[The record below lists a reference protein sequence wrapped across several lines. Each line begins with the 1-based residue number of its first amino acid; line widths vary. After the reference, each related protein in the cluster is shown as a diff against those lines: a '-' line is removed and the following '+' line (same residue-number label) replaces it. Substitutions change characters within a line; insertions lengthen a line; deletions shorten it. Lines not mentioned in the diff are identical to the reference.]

1 MANDIRRS
9 AYDMAL
15 PAPSVAARRDDDP
28 TLSPAG
34 PHRSLKQLGL
44 VVLCGAWVILGL
56 VGHDP
61 WKTEDATSFGIVHE
75 TLHGGDF
82 ATPNLV
88 GEPFVDRPPAVYAL
102 ATLTA
107 KLAGGLLPEHD
118 AARLAAGLLLALTI
132 YLLAVTGEELI
143 GRNFRWMPALL
154 FVGSVGLWDRAHQLS
169 PELGLLAGIAI
180 AQYGFAL
187 ALRRPVVGG
196 VVLGLGT
203 AFSFLARG
211 FMGPVWL
218 VATAIAL
225 PLAFESWRTRRY
237 AASAAVALIVAL
249 PLAAAWPVALA
260 VTSPS
265 EFAAW
270 WAAQSWTDWFGPL
283 SPKAP
288 ADPVVLLKNLPW
300 FAWPAL
306 PLAAWTLWTRGRGFN
321 GGLATPAIQL
331 PATLATAMLVSIAL
345 MADPRVAY
353 LMPILLPLA
362 LLGATEIDTLKRSYS
377 GALDWFGILTF
388 GLAAAL
394 AWGLWAD
401 AYLRGMSMPVARAL
415 RDTEAGYQPPLHAL
429 AIVVSAL
436 LTLLWLV
443 LVRPARRSNR
453 RAVLNWAAGMTLL
466 WALYSTIWLPY
477 LDSRRS
483 YRTVAQAMT
492 AHLPAQGCVA
502 SRNLGEPQRALFQ
515 YFAGLVTLRE
525 ETNPRA
531 RCAALLVQYG
541 RTDGDPSAPRG
552 WTIAWQGQRRGDD
565 TERFVLY
572 TRNAR

>member
-1 MANDIRRS
+1 
-9 AYDMAL
+9 MAL
-15 PAPSVAARRDDDP
+15 QAPPVAARRGVDP
-28 TLSPAG
+28 TPSPAG
-34 PHRSLKQLGL
+34 PYRALKQLGL
-44 VVLCGAWVILGL
+44 VVLCGAWVVLGL

-88 GEPFVDRPPAVYAL
+88 GEPFVDRPPAVYAI
-102 ATLTA
+102 AALTA
-107 KLAGGLLPEHD
+107 KAASGVLPEHD
-118 AARLAAGLLLALTI
+118 GARLAAGLLLALTI
-132 YLLAVTGEELI
+132 YLIAATGQELL

-211 FMGPVWL
+211 FMGPLWL
-218 VATAIAL
+218 VASAIAL
-225 PLAFESWRTRRY
+225 PLAFASWRTRHY
-237 AASAAVALIVAL
+237 LATVAVALVVAL

-260 VTSPS
+260 VSSPS

-270 WAAQSWTDWFGPL
+270 WSAQSWTDWFGPL
-283 SPKAP
+283 STKAS

-306 PLAAWTLWTRGRGFN
+306 PLAAWTLWARGRGFN

-331 PATLATAMLVSIAL
+331 PAMLAAVMLVSIAI
-345 MADPRVAY
+345 MADPRVTY
-353 LMPILLPLA
+353 LMPVVLPLA
-362 LLGATEIDTLKRSYS
+362 LLGATEIDTLKRGFS

-401 AYLRGMSMPVARAL
+401 AYLRGMPMSVARVL
-415 RDTEAGYQPPLHAL
+415 RDTEAGYHPPLQAP
-429 AIVVSAL
+429 AIIVSAL

-483 YRTVAQAMT
+483 YRTVARSLA

-502 SRNLGEPQRALFQ
+502 SRNVGESQRALFQ
-515 YFAGLVTLRE
+515 YFTGLVTVRE
-525 ETNPRA
+525 ESHPENE
-531 RCAALLVQYG
+531 CAALLVQYG
-541 RTDGDPSAPRG
+541 RAEGAVAAPDG

-565 TERFVLY
+565 TEHFVLY
-572 TRNAR
+572 TRNAP

>member
-1 MANDIRRS
+1 MANGVRRS
-9 AYDMAL
+9 LYDMAL
-15 PAPSVAARRDDDP
+15 PAPSATARRDDDP
-28 TLSPAG
+28 TLSPSG
-34 PHRSLKQLGL
+34 PYRSWKQFGL
-44 VVLCGAWVILGL
+44 VVLCGAWVVLGL

-88 GEPFVDRPPAVYAL
+88 GEPFVDRPPGVYAL
-102 ATLTA
+102 AALTA
-107 KLAGGLLPEHD
+107 RVAGSALPEHD

-132 YLLAVTGEELI
+132 YLLALTGHELV

-169 PELGLLAGIAI
+169 PELGLLAGIAV

-187 ALRRPVVGG
+187 ALRRPAAGG
-196 VVLGLGT
+196 AVLGLGT
-203 AFSFLARG
+203 AFAFLARG
-211 FMGPVWL
+211 FLGPLWIA
-218 VATAIAL
+218 ATAIAL
-225 PLAFESWRTRRY
+225 PLAFSSWRNRRY
-237 AASAAVALIVAL
+237 ATTVAVALAVAL
-249 PLAAAWPVALA
+249 PLSAAWPVALA
-260 VTSPS
+260 LSSPS
-265 EFAAW
+265 EFDAW
-270 WAAQSWTDWFGPL
+270 WSAQAWTDWFGPL

-306 PLAAWTLWTRGRGFN
+306 PLAAWTLWMRGRGFN
-321 GGLATPAIQL
+321 GGLATPAIEL
-331 PATLATAMLVSIAL
+331 PGTLAAAMLVSIAI
-345 MADPRVAY
+345 MSDPRVAY
-353 LMPILLPLA
+353 LMPVLLPLA
-362 LLGATEIDTLKRSYS
+362 LLGAIEIDTLKRGYS

-394 AWGLWAD
+394 AWGLWLD
-401 AYLRGMSMPVARAL
+401 AYFRGMPVPVARVL
-415 RDTEAGYQPPLHAL
+415 RDTEAGFHPPFQWL
-429 AIVVSAL
+429 AILVSAL
-436 LTLLWLV
+436 LTVLWLV

-483 YRTVAQAMT
+483 YRTVAQAI
-492 AHLPAQGCVA
+492 ASRLPAQGCVA
-502 SRNLGEPQRALFQ
+502 SRNLGEPQRALLQ
-515 YFAGLVTLRE
+515 YFAGLVTVRE
-525 ETNPRA
+525 EATPTHD
-531 RCAALLVQYG
+531 CPALLVQYG
-541 RTDGDPSAPRG
+541 RTEGTPPVPEG
-552 WTIAWQGQRRGDD
+552 WTVAWEGQRRGDD

-572 TRNAR
+572 SRVAR